1 MAEVARWYAEQL
13 NGLAGAEAR
22 EYLKRRGIDPRRS
35 QRFGLGLAPD
45 NRTALKRALD
55 KLGEDKLVETGMLIQ
70 PEEGGKESYDRFR
83 GRLMIPIRDP
93 RGRVIGFGGRILGEG
108 RAQVSQLAADT
119 RSSTRAGPSTTST
132 APARP
137 AAPPSG

>member
-1 MAEVARWYAEQL
+1 
-13 NGLAGAEAR
+13 
-22 EYLKRRGIDPRRS
+22 
-35 QRFGLGLAPD
+35 
-45 NRTALKRALD
+45 
-55 KLGEDKLVETGMLIQ
+55 MLIQ

-108 RAQVSQLAADT
+108 EPKYLNSPQTR
-119 RSSTRAGPSTTST
+119 RSSTRAGRSTTST
-132 APARP
+132 APGPP